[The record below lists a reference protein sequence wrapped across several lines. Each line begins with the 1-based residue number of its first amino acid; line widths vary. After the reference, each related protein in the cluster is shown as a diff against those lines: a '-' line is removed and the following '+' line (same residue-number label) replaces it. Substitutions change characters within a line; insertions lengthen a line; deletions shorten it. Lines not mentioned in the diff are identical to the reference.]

1 MVASDHAST
10 NKLPASRGKNNDT
23 CGVPWIW
30 DVPVGRD
37 WDAYIRKAKAFQR
50 TNVNLVGSIL
60 WAGSVLRIALTAW
73 RPWCYPANVTWEGWM
88 RRREFIAGLGGAAA
102 WPVVARAQQSGRMRR
117 IGALQPGNESDPESQ
132 LRKAAFVD
140 GLQKFGWTEGTNVSI
155 HYRWVGDDAD
165 RIRLYATELT
175 GIRPDV
181 IWASGSLPL
190 LLLKRATRTI
200 PIVFTQVYDP
210 VGSGFVTNLT
220 RPGGN
225 ITGFTLGEFSMGGK
239 TLEVLKEVA
248 PQVSRVAVILNLEQ
262 PPHVAM
268 WRSIEATA
276 PSFGV
281 RLTPADVPGPDEI
294 GRVIEAFAREPNGG
308 LIVLPSP
315 ITIVHRELITALA
328 ARHRL
333 PAAYVFRFFVTG
345 GGLVSYGI
353 DPADQARQAADYVDR
368 ILKGEKPADLPIQ
381 QPTKFELVINLK
393 TARALGLEVPQS
405 LLARADEVIE

>member
-1 MVASDHAST
+1 M
-10 NKLPASRGKNNDT
+10 
-23 CGVPWIW
+23 
-30 DVPVGRD
+30 
-37 WDAYIRKAKAFQR
+37 
-50 TNVNLVGSIL
+50 
-60 WAGSVLRIALTAW
+60 SVQQIA
-73 RPWCYPANVTWEGWM
+73 
-88 RRREFIAGLGGAAA
+88 RREFIVGLGGAAT
-102 WPVVARAQQSGRMRR
+102 WPIAVRAQQPERMRR
-117 IGALQPGNESDPESQ
+117 IGVLQIGSESDPVSQ
-132 LRKAAFVD
+132 LRRAAFVD
-140 GLQKFGWTEGTNVSI
+140 GLRKFGWTEGTNLLI
-155 HYRWVGDDAD
+155 HDRWVGDDAD

-175 GIRPDV
+175 GMRPDV
-181 IWASGSLPL
+181 IWATGSLPL
-190 LLLKRATRTI
+190 LFFKRATRTI

-248 PQVSRVAVILNLEQ
+248 PQVNRVAVILNLEQ

-281 RLTPADVPGPDEI
+281 RLTPADAPGPEEI
-294 GRVIEAFAREPNGG
+294 ERAIEGFAREPNGG

-315 ITIVHRELITALA
+315 ITQVHRELITALA

-333 PAAYVFRFFVTG
+333 PAAYVFRFFVTS

-353 DPADQARQAADYVDR
+353 DPADQARQAAGYVDR

-393 TARALGLEVPQS
+393 TAKALGLDIPTS

>member
-1 MVASDHAST
+1 V
-10 NKLPASRGKNNDT
+10 
-23 CGVPWIW
+23 
-30 DVPVGRD
+30 
-37 WDAYIRKAKAFQR
+37 
-50 TNVNLVGSIL
+50 
-60 WAGSVLRIALTAW
+60 
-73 RPWCYPANVTWEGWM
+73 
-88 RRREFIAGLGGAAA
+88 RRREFIAGLAGAAA
-102 WPVVARAQQSGRMRR
+102 WPVAARAQQPERVRR
-117 IGALQPGNESDPESQ
+117 IGVLQPGSESDPESQ
-132 LRKAAFVD
+132 HRKAAFVD
-140 GLQKFGWTEGTNVSI
+140 GLKKFGWTEGTNVLI
-155 HYRWVGDDAD
+155 QYRWVGDDAD

-175 GIRPDV
+175 GMRSDV

-200 PIVFTQVYDP
+200 PIVFSQVYDP

-239 TLEVLKEVA
+239 TLEVLKEIA
-248 PQVSRVAVILNLEQ
+248 PQVSRVVVILNLEQ
-262 PPHVAM
+262 PPQVAM
-268 WRSIEATA
+268 WRAIEAAA

-294 GRVIEAFAREPNGG
+294 ERAIEAFAREPTGG
-308 LIVLPSP
+308 LIVLPGP
-315 ITIVHRELITALA
+315 TTIVHRELIIALA

-333 PAAYVFRFFVTG
+333 PAAYVFRFFVTS

-353 DPADQARQAADYVDR
+353 DPADQARQAAGYVDR
-368 ILKGEKPADLPIQ
+368 ILNGEKPADLPIQ

-393 TARALGLEVPQS
+393 TANALGLTVSPS

>member
-1 MVASDHAST
+1 M
-10 NKLPASRGKNNDT
+10 
-23 CGVPWIW
+23 
-30 DVPVGRD
+30 
-37 WDAYIRKAKAFQR
+37 
-50 TNVNLVGSIL
+50 
-60 WAGSVLRIALTAW
+60 
-73 RPWCYPANVTWEGWM
+73 
-88 RRREFIAGLGGAAA
+88 
-102 WPVVARAQQSGRMRR
+102 
-117 IGALQPGNESDPESQ
+117 
-132 LRKAAFVD
+132 D
-140 GLQKFGWTEGTNVSI
+140 GLQKFGWTEGTNVLI
-155 HYRWVGDDAD
+155 YYRWAGDDAD
-165 RIRLYATELT
+165 RIRVYATELT
-175 GIRPDV
+175 GMRPDV

-200 PIVFTQVYDP
+200 PVVFTQLYDP

-239 TLEVLKEVA
+239 ILEVLKEVA

-294 GRVIEAFAREPNGG
+294 DRAIEAFAREPNGG

-333 PAAYVFRFFVTG
+333 PAAYVFRFFVRS

-353 DPADQARQAADYVDR
+353 DPADQARQAAGYVDR
-368 ILKGEKPADLPIQ
+368 IFKGEKPADLPIQ

-393 TARALGLEVPQS
+393 TARALGLDIPTS